1 MGANLVNSSEF
12 PNNSRGFLASNADE
26 IAIKNYF
33 RKILELSE
41 SGEEFPINLEE
52 VWPLA
57 FSRKDSAVRELVSKF
72 IEGVDYHVLLK
83 NVEQK
88 SGPGGHNKVDY
99 MISVPCLEYLIA
111 RRVRSVFDVYR
122 MVFHQTIKEKKLDG
136 LPTDYLEAL
145 KALVVKEEERLR
157 LEEEKKKLEERI
169 AIESG
174 SLSMKDVRR
183 RLESKNY
190 FIKERAL
197 KKFLRAIGFFTKNRK
212 IWELKPSVV
221 EKGYGCYR
229 SIKDGNGGFTQ
240 NACMTELGFELVI
253 RSLGQDKWFDVFT
266 SCGGSFGK
274 QSPIQ
279 ESLFSDNM

>member
-1 MGANLVNSSEF
+1 M
-12 PNNSRGFLASNADE
+12 ASNADE

-88 SGPGGHNKVDY
+88 SGIGGHNKVDY

-169 AIESG
+169 AIESE

-190 FIKERAL
+190 FIKERSL
-197 KKFLRAIGFFTKNRK
+197 KKFLRAIGFFTIKYR
-212 IWELKPSVV
+212 
-221 EKGYGCYR
+221 EKAHPFT
-229 SIKDGNGGFTQ
+229 GGMNINQIF
-240 NACMTELGFELVI
+240 F
-253 RSLGQDKWFDVFT
+253 
-266 SCGGSFGK
+266 
-274 QSPIQ
+274 
-279 ESLFSDNM
+279 